1 MVGGTP
7 VNLTAKPLDRPIQ
20 GHAWRRPDQML
31 AIDEQG
37 FASRLVLI
45 GLDGKFKPI
54 DHVEVN
60 PVGRAVA
67 SGSGDLAFVGQT
79 ATQPLEV
86 WLMPSG
92 RQAQRVTNINNDLR
106 KASLIKPEIYRY
118 ASFDKTEIEAA
129 LYRPVGHAK
138 DDRVPLVVLI
148 HGGPTGRWSDG
159 FDSLGWTQL
168 LASRG
173 YAVFCPNIRGST
185 GYGWAFLA
193 KNRGEWGETISRT

>member
-7 VNLTAKPLDRPIQ
+7 VNLTEKPLDRPIQ

-67 SGSGDLAFVGQT
+67 ERIRETWHSWVRRQRNRLKSG
-79 ATQPLEV
+79 
-86 WLMPSG
+86 
-92 RQAQRVTNINNDLR
+92 
-106 KASLIKPEIYRY
+106 
-118 ASFDKTEIEAA
+118 
-129 LYRPVGHAK
+129 
-138 DDRVPLVVLI
+138 
-148 HGGPTGRWSDG
+148 
-159 FDSLGWTQL
+159 
-168 LASRG
+168 
-173 YAVFCPNIRGST
+173 
-185 GYGWAFLA
+185 
-193 KNRGEWGETISRT
+193 